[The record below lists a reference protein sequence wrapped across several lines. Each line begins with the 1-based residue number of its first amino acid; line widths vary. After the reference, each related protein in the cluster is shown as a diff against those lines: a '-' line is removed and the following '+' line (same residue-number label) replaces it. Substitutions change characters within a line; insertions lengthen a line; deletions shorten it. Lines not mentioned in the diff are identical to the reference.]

1 MQIICK
7 LGHVTELINLR
18 EKLLFFH
25 FFFFPL
31 PFHVID
37 AIIFNVKCHYCVVC
51 LVMKSLVHETLKY
64 VELSLH
70 YGKKCN

>member
-18 EKLLFFH
+18 EKLFCFPL
-25 FFFFPL
+25 FFFPL

-37 AIIFNVKCHYCVVC
+37 AIKFNVKCHYRVVW

-64 VELSLH
+64 VEFS
-70 YGKKCN
+70 